1 MNISKEFLITIVLL
15 MAFALQGYTQYDKTP
30 RKNKDQNFEEPNAN
44 ITERKHHEERFP
56 VQYPP
61 LREAD
66 VMWQKRVWRE
76 IDLVQKNNHPFYFPR
91 EPKHGRASLASYVFD
106 SVKAGNIVA
115 YEPNTPMKFQLPMT
129 PPQFEKM
136 LTMEQE
142 RTVTEQINGRQV
154 ETDTIIPVTQ
164 NPSDVK
170 RIRLMEDWFFDKER
184 SMFEVRIIG
193 IGFIMEDLQ
202 SETGELKTKFW
213 IYYPHARRALARSEN
228 FVHDGNRGQ
237 SFSYTAMLE
246 KRRFSSLVTKVDN
259 VYDRYIQSYTD
270 QKETLYEAKRLEKE
284 ILEFEQNLWEY

>member
-1 MNISKEFLITIVLL
+1 MNISKKLLVTIVLL
-15 MAFALQGYTQYDKTP
+15 MGFFMQGYTQYEKTP
-30 RKNKDQNFEEPNAN
+30 RKNQKQNFEEPNAN
-44 ITERKHHEERFP
+44 ITERKHKEERFP

-76 IDLVQKNNHPFYFPR
+76 IDLIQKNNHPLYFPV

-136 LTMEQE
+136 LSLEKQT
-142 RTVTEQINGRQV
+142 TVTEQVNGQQIER
-154 ETDTIIPVTQ
+154 DTVISMKQ
-164 NPSDVK
+164 KPSDVK
-170 RIRLMEDWFFDKER
+170 RIRLMEDWYFDKER

-193 IGFIMEDLQ
+193 IGFIMEDLK
-202 SETGELKTKFW
+202 SETGDLKTKFW

-228 FVHDGNRGQ
+228 FVHDGNRAQ
-237 SFSYTAMLE
+237 SFSYTAILE

-270 QKETLYEAKRLEKE
+270 QQETLYEAKRLEKE